1 MRYLPEGSGACR
13 SAHAE
18 GKDARADSRRDHSRG
33 LEIRRLESVSIWRG
47 GPVIENEGIGF
58 RSAGATKS
66 VLPLQQNRDTIF
78 SFAGM
83 RYTPPGSMKIRVE
96 AD

>member
-1 MRYLPEGSGACR
+1 
-13 SAHAE
+13 
-18 GKDARADSRRDHSRG
+18 
-33 LEIRRLESVSIWRG
+33 
-47 GPVIENEGIGF
+47 VIENEGIGF